1 MFSHQI
7 EVKQYV
13 TDSKQQLTEIK
24 QQMTDKI
31 PMDLNTE
38 MSKKMEAYIDRVK
51 EQLGGE
57 IEETVKKLQK
67 QKEFIEF
74 LEEQQAEL

>member
-7 EVKQYV
+7 EF
-13 TDSKQQLTEIK
+13 KQQVTEIK
-24 QQMTDKI
+24 QLTDFSTQMLKKI
-31 PMDLNTE
+31 
-38 MSKKMEAYIDRVK
+38 EAYIDRVK

-57 IEETVKKLQK
+57 IEENVKKLQK
-67 QKEFIEF
+67 QNKFIEF